1 MVTARP
7 DLGAGG
13 IDAMRAILGLPRI
26 PDWAATSEERHRLL
40 VEEAAL
46 RDDLVSYGC
55 DYDSADLDAVMAH
68 FSDDVVITN
77 PRGRYTGSAL
87 IRKNYEFLF
96 QQWSRQR
103 HVWSNVAIRF
113 SDSIDEAYR
122 VAYIYGV
129 LTSPSKNFVSVGTDI
144 HRLRKIGGRWT
155 IVERFITDDVSHPIE
170 PFGGQ
175 LEDTRKAPAPAAA
188 ESRT

>member
-1 MVTARP
+1 MATARP

-13 IDAMRAILGLPRI
+13 VEAMRAILSLPRI
-26 PDWAATSEERHRLL
+26 PAWAATPEQRQRLL
-40 VEEAAL
+40 EEEAAV
-46 RDDLVSYGC
+46 RDDLVSYAC

-87 IRKNYEFLF
+87 IRKNYEFLY

-103 HVWSNVAIRF
+103 HVWSNVAVRF
-113 SDSIDEAYR
+113 TDSIDDAYR
-122 VAYIYGV
+122 AAYIHGV

-144 HRLRKIGGRWT
+144 HRLRKIGGHWR
-155 IVERFITDDVSHPIE
+155 IVERCITDDVSHPIE

-175 LEDTRKAPAPAAA
+175 LEDTRKAPPPVAA
-188 ESRT
+188 SRI